1 MSESTG
7 GTGFAE
13 RLRELK
19 DRSGHSYGLLAK
31 RLHMSTSTLHRY
43 CNGEAVPTDYAPV
56 ERMARLCGASPEELV
71 ALHRSWVLAD
81 AGRGKKA
88 AEGLALGATEGL
100 AQGAG
105 GGLAPGAV
113 GEVVG
118 EAVTGEAPAS
128 ASASA
133 PASAPASAT
142 APEPAPGSVSAPG
155 SGSGPAPAPEPASA
169 AVPDPA
175 PAPEP
180 ISDADLEPHP
190 HPASTPA
197 PEAAVPGPRP
207 RTGLRAGARSR
218 PGARSRRSVLI
229 AAVTGAAVLGA
240 VALAF
245 GLPDSGRPE
254 QGAAPAGAT
263 AAAQD
268 RAPTTGTGTASR
280 GSGSPSPSGS
290 ARHPSPSADQG
301 STARPDAATSGA
313 PGGATADDKEST
325 AVPLTITTH
334 PYSWESPCFQHYLID
349 RPPTAVS
356 PPPVE
361 NDAPAWVAVHQAV
374 SAGEQYVTLTVQG
387 SGKQTVV
394 LEGMS
399 VRMAGKRAPL
409 AWNDYAM
416 GYPGVG
422 CGGGVPTHSFTV
434 ALDAVR
440 PAVQPVAGQR
450 GFPLSV
456 SESDPEVFYVTANAS
471 AYDVSWYLELSWSSG
486 GRHGTLEIGDK
497 GRPFRTSGSNGRPAY
512 AFPLGGE
519 KWAPA
524 Q

>member
-19 DRSGHSYGLLAK
+19 DRSGHSYGMLAK

-88 AEGLALGATEGL
+88 AEGGAP
-100 AQGAG
+100 GAG
-105 GGLAPGAV
+105 EGLAPGAV
-113 GEVVG
+113 GEVAG
-118 EAVTGEAPAS
+118 EAVTGEVPGS

-133 PASAPASAT
+133 PVSAT
-142 APEPAPGSVSAPG
+142 APEPAPGSASA
-155 SGSGPAPAPEPASA
+155 PASA
-169 AVPDPA
+169 AAPDPA

-180 ISDADLEPHP
+180 TPDAEPEP
-190 HPASTPA
+190 EPDPASTPA

-207 RTGLRAGARSR
+207 RTGLRTGARSR
-218 PGARSRRSVLI
+218 PGTRSRRPVLI

-254 QGAAPAGAT
+254 QGAAPTGAT

-268 RAPTTGTGTASR
+268 RAPATGTGTASR

-301 STARPDAATSGA
+301 SSAGPDAVTSGP

-325 AVPLTITTH
+325 AVPLSITTH

-394 LEGMS
+394 LEGMT

>member
-19 DRSGHSYGLLAK
+19 DRSGHSYGMLAK

-88 AEGLALGATEGL
+88 AEGV
-100 AQGAG
+100 
-105 GGLAPGAV
+105 APGAV

-118 EAVTGEAPAS
+118 EAVTGEAS
-128 ASASA
+128 AS
-133 PASAPASAT
+133 PSAPASAT
-142 APEPAPGSVSAPG
+142 AP
-155 SGSGPAPAPEPASA
+155 GPASGPAPEPASA
-169 AVPDPA
+169 AAPDPA
-175 PAPEP
+175 PVPEP
-180 ISDADLEPHP
+180 TPDADLEP

-197 PEAAVPGPRP
+197 PEAAVPGSRSRTSLRAGGRP
-207 RTGLRAGARSR
+207 RT
-218 PGARSRRSVLI
+218 GARSRRPVLI

-268 RAPTTGTGTASR
+268 RAPATGTASR

-290 ARHPSPSADQG
+290 SRHPSPSADRG
-301 STARPDAATSGA
+301 SSAGPDAATSGPA
-313 PGGATADDKEST
+313 GGATADDKEST
-325 AVPLTITTH
+325 AVPLAITTH
-334 PYSWESPCFQHYLID
+334 PYSWESPCSQHYLID

-374 SAGEQYVTLTVQG
+374 SAGEQFVTLTVQG

>member
-19 DRSGHSYGLLAK
+19 DRSGHSYGMLAK

-88 AEGLALGATEGL
+88 AEGGAP
-100 AQGAG
+100 GAG
-105 GGLAPGAV
+105 EGLAPGAV
-113 GEVVG
+113 GGLAPGVAGGLAPGTVGEVAG
-118 EAVTGEAPAS
+118 EAVTGEVPGS

-133 PASAPASAT
+133 PVSAT
-142 APEPAPGSVSAPG
+142 APEPAPGSVSAP
-155 SGSGPAPAPEPASA
+155 ASA
-169 AVPDPA
+169 VAPDPA

-180 ISDADLEPHP
+180 TPGAEPEPDP

-197 PEAAVPGPRP
+197 PETAVPGPRP
-207 RTGLRAGARSR
+207 RTGLRTGARSR
-218 PGARSRRSVLI
+218 PGARPGTRSRRPVLI

-268 RAPTTGTGTASR
+268 RAPATGTGTASR
-280 GSGSPSPSGS
+280 GSGSPSPSSS

-301 STARPDAATSGA
+301 STAGPDAATSGP

-325 AVPLTITTH
+325 AVPLSITTH

-394 LEGMS
+394 LEGMT

>member
-1 MSESTG
+1 G
-7 GTGFAE
+7 
-13 RLRELK
+13 
-19 DRSGHSYGLLAK
+19 
-31 RLHMSTSTLHRY
+31 
-43 CNGEAVPTDYAPV
+43 
-56 ERMARLCGASPEELV
+56 
-71 ALHRSWVLAD
+71 
-81 AGRGKKA
+81 
-88 AEGLALGATEGL
+88 
-100 AQGAG
+100 
-105 GGLAPGAV
+105 APGAV
-113 GEVVG
+113 GEVMG
-118 EAVTGEAPAS
+118 EEAVTGEASASPSPSAPAS
-128 ASASA
+128 ASAPG
-133 PASAPASAT
+133 PAS
-142 APEPAPGSVSAPG
+142 GL
-155 SGSGPAPAPEPASA
+155 APEPASA
-169 AVPDPA
+169 AAPDPA

-180 ISDADLEPHP
+180 TPDAGLEP

-207 RTGLRAGARSR
+207 RTGLRAGGR
-218 PGARSRRSVLI
+218 PRTGARSRRPVLI

-268 RAPTTGTGTASR
+268 RAPATGTASR

-290 ARHPSPSADQG
+290 PRHPSPSADRG
-301 STARPDAATSGA
+301 SSAGPDAATSGPA
-313 PGGATADDKEST
+313 GGATADDKEST
-325 AVPLTITTH
+325 AVPLAITTH
-334 PYSWESPCFQHYLID
+334 PYSWESPCSQHYLID

-374 SAGEQYVTLTVQG
+374 SAGEQFVTLIVQG

>member
-1 MSESTG
+1 MSDSTG

-19 DRSGHSYGLLAK
+19 NRSGHSYGMLAK

-81 AGRGKKA
+81 AGRGRKA
-88 AEGLALGATEGL
+88 AED
-100 AQGAG
+100 
-105 GGLAPGAV
+105 AV
-113 GEVVG
+113 GERAGGAEASGGTVTE
-118 EAVTGEAPAS
+118 EAVTEEAVTEEGGPTPA
-128 ASASA
+128 
-133 PASAPASAT
+133 PETAT
-142 APEPAPGSVSAPG
+142 VPEPAPEPAPVAEAP
-155 SGSGPAPAPEPASA
+155 
-169 AVPDPA
+169 V
-175 PAPEP
+175 
-180 ISDADLEPHP
+180 
-190 HPASTPA
+190 
-197 PEAAVPGPRP
+197 
-207 RTGLRAGARSR
+207 SR
-218 PGARSRRSVLI
+218 PRSRRPALV

-245 GLPDSGRPE
+245 GLPGGGSHDRDTAST
-254 QGAAPAGAT
+254 GAT
-263 AAAQD
+263 ASASSVTRD
-268 RAPTTGTGTASR
+268 HAPATGTASR

-290 ARHPSPSADQG
+290 ARHPSPSVG
-301 STARPDAATSGA
+301 SGNAEGPDAATSGP
-313 PGGATADDKEST
+313 PGGVSADGKAST
-325 AVPLTITTH
+325 AVPLAITTH
-334 PYSWESPCFQHYLID
+334 PYSWESPCSQHYLID
-349 RPPTAVS
+349 RPPTDVS

-374 SAGEQYVTLTVQG
+374 SADEQFVTLTVQG

-399 VRMAGKRAPL
+399 VRMAGKRSPL

>member
-19 DRSGHSYGLLAK
+19 DRSGHSYGMLAK

-88 AEGLALGATEGL
+88 AEGGAPGAGEGL
-100 AQGAG
+100 APGAVG
-105 GGLAPGAV
+105 GLAPGVAGGLAPGAV
-113 GEVVG
+113 GEVAG
-118 EAVTGEAPAS
+118 EAVTGEVPAS

-133 PASAPASAT
+133 PVPV
-142 APEPAPGSVSAPG
+142 PE
-155 SGSGPAPAPEPASA
+155 PAPEPASA
-169 AVPDPA
+169 AAPDPA

-180 ISDADLEPHP
+180 TPDADPEPEPEP

-207 RTGLRAGARSR
+207 RTGLRTGARSR
-218 PGARSRRSVLI
+218 PGARPGTRSRRPVLI

-268 RAPTTGTGTASR
+268 RAPATGTGTASR

-301 STARPDAATSGA
+301 STARPDAATSGP

-325 AVPLTITTH
+325 AVPLAITTH

-394 LEGMS
+394 LEGMT

>member
-19 DRSGHSYGLLAK
+19 DRSGHSYGMLAK

-56 ERMARLCGASPEELV
+56 ERMARLCGASSAELV

-88 AEGLALGATEGL
+88 AEGGAPGAGEGL
-100 AQGAG
+100 APGVA

-113 GEVVG
+113 GEVAG
-118 EAVTGEAPAS
+118 EAVTGEVPAS

-133 PASAPASAT
+133 SASAPVSAT
-142 APEPAPGSVSAPG
+142 APEPAPGSASA
-155 SGSGPAPAPEPASA
+155 PASA
-169 AVPDPA
+169 VAPDPA

-180 ISDADLEPHP
+180 TPDPEPEPDP

-207 RTGLRAGARSR
+207 RTRLRTGARPR
-218 PGARSRRSVLI
+218 PGTLSRRPVLI

-268 RAPTTGTGTASR
+268 RAPATGTGTASR

-301 STARPDAATSGA
+301 SSAGPGAATSGP

-325 AVPLTITTH
+325 AVPLSITTH

-394 LEGMS
+394 LEGMT

>member
-19 DRSGHSYGLLAK
+19 DRSGHSYGMLAK

-81 AGRGKKA
+81 AGRGKRA
-88 AEGLALGATEGL
+88 AEGLATGAAEGLATEAAEGL
-100 AQGAG
+100 AQGEE
-105 GGLAPGAV
+105 AP
-113 GEVVG
+113 
-118 EAVTGEAPAS
+118 APAS
-128 ASASA
+128 ASAPEPA
-133 PASAPASAT
+133 PASASAPDPEPDPDLES
-142 APEPAPGSVSAPG
+142 APEPNPEPAPKPT
-155 SGSGPAPAPEPASA
+155 PTPT
-169 AVPDPA
+169 PDPA
-175 PAPEP
+175 P
-180 ISDADLEPHP
+180 
-190 HPASTPA
+190 TPV
-197 PEAAVPGPRP
+197 PEAAVPAPRP
-207 RTGLRAGARSR
+207 R
-218 PGARSRRSVLI
+218 PGARFRSRRPVLI

-245 GLPDSGRPE
+245 GLPGGGRPD
-254 QGAAPAGAT
+254 QGAAPTGAT

-268 RAPTTGTGTASR
+268 RAPATGTGTASR

-290 ARHPSPSADQG
+290 ARHPSPSAEHG
-301 STARPDAATSGA
+301 RTEGPGAATSGP

-325 AVPLTITTH
+325 AVPLAITTH

-374 SAGEQYVTLTVQG
+374 SAGEQFVTLTVQG
-387 SGKQTVV
+387 SGRQTVV

-440 PAVQPVAGQR
+440 PAVQPVAGQH

-486 GRHGTLEIGDK
+486 GRHGTLEIGDH

>member
-19 DRSGHSYGLLAK
+19 DRSGHSYGMLAK

-88 AEGLALGATEGL
+88 AEGGAPGAGEGL
-100 AQGAG
+100 APGAVG
-105 GGLAPGAV
+105 GLAPGEAGGLAPGAV
-113 GEVVG
+113 GQVAG
-118 EAVTGEAPAS
+118 EAVTGEVPGS

-133 PASAPASAT
+133 PVSAT
-142 APEPAPGSVSAPG
+142 APEPAPGSASA
-155 SGSGPAPAPEPASA
+155 PASA
-169 AVPDPA
+169 VAPDPA

-180 ISDADLEPHP
+180 TPEPDPEPDTDP

-207 RTGLRAGARSR
+207 RTRLRAGARPR
-218 PGARSRRSVLI
+218 PGTRSRRPVLI

-245 GLPDSGRPE
+245 GLPDGGRPE

-268 RAPTTGTGTASR
+268 RAPATGTGTASR

-301 STARPDAATSGA
+301 SSAGPDAATSGPA
-313 PGGATADDKEST
+313 GGATADDKEST
-325 AVPLTITTH
+325 AVPLAITTH

-374 SAGEQYVTLTVQG
+374 SAGEQFVTLTVQG

-394 LEGMS
+394 LEGMT

>member
-19 DRSGHSYGLLAK
+19 DRSGHSYGMLAK

-88 AEGLALGATEGL
+88 AEGGAPGAVGGLAPRAGEGL

-105 GGLAPGAV
+105 

-118 EAVTGEAPAS
+118 EAVTGEASAS

-133 PASAPASAT
+133 TATAPAPAPAPATGPASAPAS
-142 APEPAPGSVSAPG
+142 GS
-155 SGSGPAPAPEPASA
+155 APEPASA
-169 AVPDPA
+169 AAPDPE

-180 ISDADLEPHP
+180 TSDADLGS

-218 PGARSRRSVLI
+218 PGARSRRPVLI

-245 GLPDSGRPE
+245 GLPDSGRPD
-254 QGAAPAGAT
+254 QGAAPTGAT

-268 RAPTTGTGTASR
+268 RAPATGTGTASR

-301 STARPDAATSGA
+301 STAGPDAATSGP

-325 AVPLTITTH
+325 AVPLAVTTH
-334 PYSWESPCFQHYLID
+334 PYSWESPCSQHYLID

-374 SAGEQYVTLTVQG
+374 SAGEQFVTLTVQG

>member
-1 MSESTG
+1 MSDSTG
-7 GTGFAE
+7 ETGFAE

-19 DRSGHSYGLLAK
+19 DRSGHSYGMLAK

-56 ERMARLCGASPEELV
+56 ERMARLCGASPAELV

-81 AGRGKKA
+81 AGRGRKA
-88 AEGLALGATEGL
+88 AGGDAGSRGGEVAAAGAVEE
-100 AQGAG
+100 AG
-105 GGLAPGAV
+105 GGPGEGVSETGAEGAAGETPAGAV
-113 GEVVG
+113 SGGTGGAGALGEEAAAREAASGEAATREAAASGKAAVVG
-118 EAVTGEAPAS
+118 GEAAVVGG
-128 ASASA
+128 AAA
-133 PASAPASAT
+133 VAGDT
-142 APEPAPGSVSAPG
+142 VSEG
-155 SGSGPAPAPEPASA
+155 SGQAPTTEPVSQAAP
-169 AVPDPA
+169 
-175 PAPEP
+175 
-180 ISDADLEPHP
+180 
-190 HPASTPA
+190 TPA
-197 PEAAVPGPRP
+197 PEAAVPRSRLRP
-207 RTGLRAGARSR
+207 RR
-218 PGARSRRSVLI
+218 PALVAVL
-229 AAVTGAAVLGA
+229 AGAAVLGA
-240 VALAF
+240 VAVAF
-245 GLPDSGRPE
+245 ALPGGGSHD
-254 QGAAPAGAT
+254 QGAAPGAT
-263 AAAQD
+263 VSD
-268 RAPTTGTGTASR
+268 PAPATGTGTGPR
-280 GSGSPSPSGS
+280 RRPSPSPSGS
-290 ARHPSPSADQG
+290 AGHPSPSATRG
-301 STARPDAATSGA
+301 NAGGLDAAPSGP
-313 PGGATADDKEST
+313 PGGATADGAEST
-325 AVPLTITTH
+325 AAPLAITTH
-334 PYSWESPCFQHYLID
+334 PYSWESPCSQHYLID
-349 RPPTAVS
+349 RPPADVS

-374 SAGEQYVTLTVQG
+374 SAGEQFVTLTVQG

>member
-1 MSESTG
+1 
-7 GTGFAE
+7 
-13 RLRELK
+13 
-19 DRSGHSYGLLAK
+19 
-31 RLHMSTSTLHRY
+31 
-43 CNGEAVPTDYAPV
+43 
-56 ERMARLCGASPEELV
+56 
-71 ALHRSWVLAD
+71 
-81 AGRGKKA
+81 
-88 AEGLALGATEGL
+88 
-100 AQGAG
+100 
-105 GGLAPGAV
+105 
-113 GEVVG
+113 
-118 EAVTGEAPAS
+118 
-128 ASASA
+128 
-133 PASAPASAT
+133 
-142 APEPAPGSVSAPG
+142 
-155 SGSGPAPAPEPASA
+155 APAPEPT
-169 AVPDPA
+169 PDPE
-175 PAPEP
+175 PEP
-180 ISDADLEPHP
+180 EPQP

-245 GLPDSGRPE
+245 GLPDSGRPD

-301 STARPDAATSGA
+301 STARPDAATSA
-313 PGGATADDKEST
+313 PPGGATADDKEST
-325 AVPLTITTH
+325 AVPLAITTH

-394 LEGMS
+394 LEGMT

>member
-1 MSESTG
+1 MGQGRGRIVSESTG

-19 DRSGHSYGLLAK
+19 DRSGHSYGMLAK

-56 ERMARLCGASPEELV
+56 ERMARLCGASSAELV

-88 AEGLALGATEGL
+88 AEGGAPGAGEGL
-100 AQGAG
+100 APGVA

-113 GEVVG
+113 GEVAG
-118 EAVTGEAPAS
+118 EAVTGEVPAS

-133 PASAPASAT
+133 SASAPVSAT
-142 APEPAPGSVSAPG
+142 APEPAPGSASA
-155 SGSGPAPAPEPASA
+155 PASA
-169 AVPDPA
+169 VAPDPA

-180 ISDADLEPHP
+180 TPDPEPEPDP

-207 RTGLRAGARSR
+207 RTRLRTGARPR
-218 PGARSRRSVLI
+218 PGTRSRRPVLI

-268 RAPTTGTGTASR
+268 RAPATGTGTASR

-301 STARPDAATSGA
+301 SSAGPGAATSGP

-325 AVPLTITTH
+325 AVPLSITTH

-394 LEGMS
+394 LEGMT

>member
-19 DRSGHSYGLLAK
+19 DRSGHSYGMLAK

-56 ERMARLCGASPEELV
+56 ERMARLCGASSAELV

-88 AEGLALGATEGL
+88 AEGGAPGAGEGL
-100 AQGAG
+100 APGVA

-113 GEVVG
+113 GEVAG
-118 EAVTGEAPAS
+118 EAVTGEVPAS

-133 PASAPASAT
+133 SASAPVSAT
-142 APEPAPGSVSAPG
+142 APEPAPGSASA
-155 SGSGPAPAPEPASA
+155 PASA
-169 AVPDPA
+169 VAPDPA

-180 ISDADLEPHP
+180 TPDPEPEPDP

-207 RTGLRAGARSR
+207 RTRLRTGARPR
-218 PGARSRRSVLI
+218 PGTRSRRPVLI

-268 RAPTTGTGTASR
+268 RAPATGTGTASR

-301 STARPDAATSGA
+301 SSAGPGAATSGP

-325 AVPLTITTH
+325 AVPLSITTH

-394 LEGMS
+394 LEGMT

>member
-19 DRSGHSYGLLAK
+19 DRSGHSYGMLAK

-88 AEGLALGATEGL
+88 AEGGAP
-100 AQGAG
+100 GAG

-113 GEVVG
+113 GGLAPGVAGGLAPGAVGEVAG
-118 EAVTGEAPAS
+118 EAVTGEVPGS

-133 PASAPASAT
+133 PVSAT
-142 APEPAPGSVSAPG
+142 APEPAPGSASA
-155 SGSGPAPAPEPASA
+155 PASA
-169 AVPDPA
+169 VAPDPA

-180 ISDADLEPHP
+180 TPDADPEPEP

-207 RTGLRAGARSR
+207 RTGLRTGARSR
-218 PGARSRRSVLI
+218 PGTRSRRPVLI

-245 GLPDSGRPE
+245 GLPDGGRPE

-268 RAPTTGTGTASR
+268 RAPATGTGTASR

-301 STARPDAATSGA
+301 SSAGPDAATSGP

-325 AVPLTITTH
+325 AVPLAITTH

-374 SAGEQYVTLTVQG
+374 SAGEQFVTLTVQG

-394 LEGMS
+394 LEGMT